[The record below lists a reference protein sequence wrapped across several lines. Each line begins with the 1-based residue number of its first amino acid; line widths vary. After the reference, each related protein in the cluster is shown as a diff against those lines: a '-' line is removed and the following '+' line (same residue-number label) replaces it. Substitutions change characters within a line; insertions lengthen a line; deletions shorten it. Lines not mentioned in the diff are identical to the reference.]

1 MSLQPMTYEKD
12 EFNPNILRGTSPPQ
26 AGKSPEENEDSASF
40 GDGIIPKGGIQPA
53 EGGLN
58 SLERERIITFE
69 NRLFP
74 ALHEALLPLYQF
86 VGFLEAESG
95 KRIYYRYDDKLSQDD
110 KKNPLVKGCQTIEEF
125 KIKNSHL
132 GRNILNLIDLKD
144 PMVKK
149 DIGVNIADLYR
160 RYVNPDYQFMNLFD
174 PAEGFPRRLWNILP
188 LAAFQYILS
197 ISTYGAIQMA
207 ASELQKDL
215 KLLIISSD
223 VNYIF
228 AQFVAKKY
236 ISPKQNAFVSGING
250 SDAQFRIAS
259 GFKTSVVANSK
270 WLMACKYKFENDVI
284 EVMENNVQKAQQ
296 LYDQYKVN
304 RGALP
309 ANYTDLSE
317 QDLIDFESRESEL
330 FYKFTEFKD
339 LGNRKVYRDVG
350 ISKIKL

>member
-1 MSLQPMTYEKD
+1 MSLKPMKYEED
-12 EFNPNILRGTSPPQ
+12 EFNPNILRGSSPPA
-26 AGKSPEENEDSASF
+26 AGKSPKEEEEDSAPKGDKILPL
-40 GDGIIPKGGIQPA
+40 GDGTYSAERGIISI
-53 EGGLN
+53 
-58 SLERERIITFE
+58 FE

-74 ALHEALLPLYQF
+74 ALREALLPLYQF

-95 KRIYYRYDDKLSQDD
+95 KRIYYRYDDKLSQAE
-110 KKNPLVKGCQTIEEF
+110 KMNPLVKGCQTIEEF

-132 GRNILNLIDLKD
+132 GRSILNLIDLKD
-144 PMVKK
+144 PMVKT

-160 RYVNPDYQFMNLFD
+160 RYVNPDYQFMNIFD

-188 LAAFQYILS
+188 LTAFQYILS

-215 KLLIISSD
+215 KLLIISND
-223 VNYIF
+223 VNYLF

-250 SDAQFRIAS
+250 DNAQFRIAS

-270 WLMACKYKFENDVI
+270 WLMACKYKFENDII

-296 LYDQYKVN
+296 LYDQYRVN
-304 RGALP
+304 GLP

-317 QDLIDFESRESEL
+317 QELSDFESRDSEL
-330 FYKFTEFKD
+330 FYKFMEFKN
-339 LGNRKVYRDVG
+339 LGNRKVYRDAG

>member
-1 MSLQPMTYEKD
+1 MSLQPMKYEKD
-12 EFNPNILRGTSPPQ
+12 EFNPNILRGTSPPA
-26 AGKSPEENEDSASF
+26 AGKSPEEEEEDSAPEGGGILPK
-40 GDGIIPKGGIQPA
+40 GDGNYSAERGIISI
-53 EGGLN
+53 
-58 SLERERIITFE
+58 FE